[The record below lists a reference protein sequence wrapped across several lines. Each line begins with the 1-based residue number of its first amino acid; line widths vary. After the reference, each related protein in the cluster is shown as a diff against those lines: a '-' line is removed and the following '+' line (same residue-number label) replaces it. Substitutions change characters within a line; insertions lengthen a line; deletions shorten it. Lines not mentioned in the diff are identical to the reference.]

1 VRHYTL
7 LRYASFRCHIFLALA
22 PLLVLPAKSWAT
34 DPDGG
39 DLYKQHC
46 GSCHDASGATRAPAP
61 AALKLMSPENIVKTL
76 ESGVMKD
83 QGASLTAIEKQKVAE
98 FLTGKVIGAAR
109 AAAVGICPDA
119 SKKEF
124 SPGFNMV
131 AANWNGWGSDGANT
145 RFQTADRAKL
155 PADQVARL
163 KLKWSFAFPD
173 TFTANGQPVVVGGR
187 IFVPGANRKIYSLD
201 AKSGCQYWSFE
212 TEAPV
217 RTALTIAN
225 DATGAAVRHFAFF
238 GDRRGQAYAVDA
250 ATGELIWKVRVDES
264 NSRAAIVG
272 APAYSGGRL
281 FVPVTDGEEGS
292 PLNPKYECCKGRG
305 ALVALDAATGKQI
318 WKTYTIA
325 EEAHITGKSKAG
337 VTLWGPS
344 GVSIWSAPTLDLERG
359 LIYAGTGDNF
369 SDPASKTS
377 DAILAF
383 DMKTGKMVWSKQ
395 LTENDAYNMGC
406 HLASKEGCP
415 DTNGPDFD
423 IGASP
428 ILVKLASGRRVLLV
442 SQKSGIA
449 HALDPDHNGAILW
462 SFRVG
467 RGGTLGGIQ
476 WGSASDGQNMY
487 VANSDI
493 SWTKGEKEF
502 ERAANGNGLE
512 RRTVDPKIGGGL
524 FAISVA
530 TGEKIW
536 AAPPPVCGDQPQC
549 SPAQSAAVSAIPG
562 VVFSGSVDG
571 HLRGYSMSGG
581 KVIWDFD
588 TAVEFQTVNGLT
600 AKGGSIDGPGPA
612 IADGMVYVCS
622 GYGSWGGKSG
632 NVLLAFSVDGK

>member
-1 VRHYTL
+1 MPAGR
-7 LRYASFRCHIFLALA
+7 RRFSPAL
-22 PLLVLPAKSWAT
+22 S
-34 DPDGG
+34 
-39 DLYKQHC
+39 
-46 GSCHDASGATRAPAP
+46 P
-61 AALKLMSPENIVKTL
+61 AA
-76 ESGVMKD
+76 
-83 QGASLTAIEKQKVAE
+83 
-98 FLTGKVIGAAR
+98 
-109 AAAVGICPDA
+109 
-119 SKKEF
+119 
-124 SPGFNMV
+124 
-131 AANWNGWGSDGANT
+131 ANGYGWGSDGANT

-225 DATGAAVRHFAFF
+225 DATGAAVRPFAFF
-238 GDRRGQAYAVDA
+238 GDRRGQAYAIDA

-264 NSRAAIVG
+264 NPRAAIVG
-272 APAYSGGRL
+272 APAYSNGML

-337 VTLWGPS
+337 VALWGPS

-377 DAILAF
+377 DAVLAF
-383 DMKTGKMVWSKQ
+383 DMKTGKIVWSKQ

-428 ILVKLASGRRVLLV
+428 ILVEACERPARAAGQPEIGDRACAGSGPLT
-442 SQKSGIA
+442 
-449 HALDPDHNGAILW
+449 ALGTC
-462 SFRVG
+462 G
-467 RGGTLGGIQ
+467 RFEWISGGTLGGIQ

-536 AAPPPVCGDQPQC
+536 AAAPPVCGDQPQC

-600 AKGGSIDGPGPA
+600 AKGGSIDGSGSR
-612 IADGMVYVCS
+612 DRRRHGLCLLGLRKLGREVGQCS
-622 GYGSWGGKSG
+622 AGIFGRRQVANSSSRWRET
-632 NVLLAFSVDGK
+632 

>member
-1 VRHYTL
+1 
-7 LRYASFRCHIFLALA
+7 
-22 PLLVLPAKSWAT
+22 
-34 DPDGG
+34 
-39 DLYKQHC
+39 
-46 GSCHDASGATRAPAP
+46 
-61 AALKLMSPENIVKTL
+61 
-76 ESGVMKD
+76 
-83 QGASLTAIEKQKVAE
+83 
-98 FLTGKVIGAAR
+98 
-109 AAAVGICPDA
+109 
-119 SKKEF
+119 
-124 SPGFNMV
+124 
-131 AANWNGWGSDGANT
+131 
-145 RFQTADRAKL
+145 
-155 PADQVARL
+155 
-163 KLKWSFAFPD
+163 
-173 TFTANGQPVVVGGR
+173 
-187 IFVPGANRKIYSLD
+187 
-201 AKSGCQYWSFE
+201 
-212 TEAPV
+212 
-217 RTALTIAN
+217 
-225 DATGAAVRHFAFF
+225 
-238 GDRRGQAYAVDA
+238 
-250 ATGELIWKVRVDES
+250 
-264 NSRAAIVG
+264 
-272 APAYSGGRL
+272 
-281 FVPVTDGEEGS
+281 
-292 PLNPKYECCKGRG
+292 
-305 ALVALDAATGKQI
+305 
-318 WKTYTIA
+318 
-325 EEAHITGKSKAG
+325 
-337 VTLWGPS
+337 
-344 GVSIWSAPTLDLERG
+344 VSIWSAPTVDEERK

-383 DMKTGKMVWSKQ
+383 DMQTGKIVWSKQ

-415 DTNGPDFD
+415 ATDGPDFD

-442 SQKSGIA
+442 SQKSGVA

-462 SFRVG
+462 AFRVG

-502 ERAANGNGLE
+502 ERGANGNGLE
-512 RRTVDPKIGGGL
+512 RRVVDPKIGGGL

-536 AAPPPVCGDQPQC
+536 AAAPPVCGDQAQC

-562 VVFSGSVDG
+562 AVFSGSVDG
-571 HLRGYSMSGG
+571 HLRGYSMRDG

-588 TAVEFQTVNGLT
+588 TAREFQTVNGLT

>member
-1 VRHYTL
+1 ML
-7 LRYASFRCHIFLALA
+7 QNKLFRYHTFLAFTW
-22 PLLVLPAKSWAT
+22 LLVLPVRSWAA
-34 DPDGG
+34 DADGG
-39 DLYKQHC
+39 DLYKRHC
-46 GSCHDASGATRAPAP
+46 GACHDASGGTRAPAP

-83 QGASLTAIEKQKVAE
+83 QGASLSAIEKQKIAE
-98 FLTGKVIGAAR
+98 FLTGKAIGAERVVTA
-109 AAAVGICPDA
+109 GICKDA
-119 SKKEF
+119 DKDNKSWSAS
-124 SPGFNMV
+124 SPTV
-131 AANWNGWGSDGANT
+131 ANWNGWGSDGANT
-145 RFQTADRAKL
+145 RFQIAERAKL

-201 AKSGCQYWSFE
+201 AKSGCRYWSIE

-225 DATGAAVRHFAFF
+225 VGGIVGRIDTARPFGFF
-238 GDRRGQAYAVDA
+238 GDRRGQAYAIDA
-250 ATGELIWKVRVDES
+250 ATGQLIWKVRVDES
-264 NSRAAIVG
+264 NPRAAVVG
-272 APAYSGGRL
+272 ALAYSNGVL
-281 FVPVTDGEEGS
+281 FVPVTDAEEGS

-318 WKTYTIA
+318 WKTYTIT
-325 EEAHITGKSKAG
+325 EEAHVTGKSKAG

-344 GVSIWSAPTLDLERG
+344 GVSIWSAPTIDEERG

-369 SDPASKTS
+369 SDPTTKMS
-377 DAILAF
+377 DAIVAF
-383 DMKTGKMVWSKQ
+383 DMKTGKIVWSKQ

-415 DTNGPDFD
+415 ATDGPDFD

-462 SFRVG
+462 AFRVG

-502 ERAANGNGLE
+502 ERAASGNGLE
-512 RRTVDPKIGGGL
+512 RRVVDPKIGGGL

-536 AAPPPVCGDQPQC
+536 AAAPPVCGDQPQC

-571 HLRGYSMSGG
+571 HVRGYAMRDG

-588 TAVEFQTVNGLT
+588 TAREFQTVNGLT

-632 NVLLAFSVDGK
+632 NVLLAFSIDGK

>member
-1 VRHYTL
+1 M
-7 LRYASFRCHIFLALA
+7 
-22 PLLVLPAKSWAT
+22 LPASAWAA

-46 GSCHDASGATRAPAP
+46 AACHDASGATRAPAP

-83 QGASLTAIEKQKVAE
+83 QGASLSAIEKQKVAE
-98 FLTGKVIGAAR
+98 FLTGKAIGAAR
-109 AAAVGICPDA
+109 AVAAAGICPDA
-119 SKKEF
+119 GKKEF
-124 SPGFNMV
+124 SPRFNLPG
-131 AANWNGWGSDGANT
+131 ANWDGWGVDAENT
-145 RFQTADRAKL
+145 RFQSAERAGL
-155 PADQVARL
+155 PSNQIARL
-163 KLKWSFAFPD
+163 KLKWAFAFPD
-173 TFTANGQPVVVGGR
+173 TFTANGQPVVVAGR
-187 IFVPGANRKIYSLD
+187 VFVAGANRKIYSLD

-217 RTALTIAN
+217 RTAITIAPIRIST
-225 DATGAAVRHFAFF
+225 DASRNFAFF
-238 GDRRGQAYAVDA
+238 GDRRGQAYAIDA

-264 NSRAAIVG
+264 NPRAAIVG
-272 APAYSGGRL
+272 SPQFWSGML
-281 FVPVTDGEEGS
+281 FVPVTDAEEGS

-359 LIYAGTGDNF
+359 LIYADTGDNF
-369 SDPASKTS
+369 SDPATKIS

-383 DMKTGKMVWSKQ
+383 DMKTGKIAWSKQ

-415 DTNGPDFD
+415 ATDGPDFD

-449 HALDPDHNGAILW
+449 HALDPDRNGAILW

-502 ERAANGNGLE
+502 ERSANGNGLE

-536 AAPPPVCGDQPQC
+536 AAAPPVCGDQPQC

-581 KVIWDFD
+581 KVVWDFD